1 MYEPVSGIQNFTT
14 ATLLE
19 TRYVINVKRRGK
31 IKRKNHLTVTLSH
44 ISANINLKIGALQSV
59 N

>member
-1 MYEPVSGIQNFTT
+1 MYEPISGNQNFTT

-19 TRYVINVKRRGK
+19 MQHFINVKRRGK
-31 IKRKNHLTVTLSH
+31 MKRKNNLLVTLSH
-44 ISANINLKIGALQSV
+44 ITANINLNIGVLQST